1 MKIRGVLAAALVMAA
16 LLGMGGA
23 RALAQPIDMSHGG
36 PVDITASDGID
47 WHQNDQTIIARGD
60 ARAVRGNVTVTA
72 DRLIA
77 YYRKKAGAAGTQA
90 GNTPQGAPAPAPARQ
105 AAAPALA
112 SDGTDTGGNEIYRL
126 EAIGNVHIFTQTD
139 RAEGDHGVYDIDQA
153 VLVLTGKHLKV
164 TTPKDVLTA
173 RDVMEYWSQRHMAV
187 ARGDAVATSDDGRR
201 ITADT
206 LVAYLTN
213 TDQNQNGASPNAA
226 SQKPQKQANADQ
238 DPLAQ
243 SGKIERVEAFG
254 HVDIRTQTQT
264 VTGDRGVYVPDT
276 GIARLAGNTHL
287 TQGQN
292 QVNGQGLEVN
302 LKTGIYRLISAP
314 GQRVQGLVM
323 PNDNS
328 TRQGSGTAPTAPP
341 STAAPAQAR

>member
-1 MKIRGVLAAALVMAA
+1 
-16 LLGMGGA
+16 
-23 RALAQPIDMSHGG
+23 
-36 PVDITASDGID
+36 
-47 WHQNDQTIIARGD
+47 
-60 ARAVRGNVTVTA
+60 
-72 DRLIA
+72 
-77 YYRKKAGAAGTQA
+77 
-90 GNTPQGAPAPAPARQ
+90 
-105 AAAPALA
+105 
-112 SDGTDTGGNEIYRL
+112 
-126 EAIGNVHIFTQTD
+126 
-139 RAEGDHGVYDIDQA
+139 
-153 VLVLTGKHLKV
+153 
-164 TTPKDVLTA
+164 
-173 RDVMEYWSQRHMAV
+173 V

-201 ITADT
+201 ISADT

-213 TDQNQNGASPNAA
+213 TDQNQNAA
-226 SQKPQKQANADQ
+226 PQKPQKQANADQ

-243 SGKIERVEAFG
+243 SSKIERVEAFG

-287 TQGQN
+287 TQGLN

-328 TRQGSGTAPTAPP
+328 SRQGSGATPPAP
-341 STAAPAQAR
+341 SSAPAPAKAR